1 MLTITRA
8 CVDFLSAHTVKTHKK
23 QNPPVCQ
30 KLKPFTPSALEI
42 VVKRRKHIFGYVIS
56 QAFLKFWMW
65 SLSLHLPLGI
75 GHSNQAF
82 YKLEHWA
89 KKILPKW
96 VALKIDVNHCIALKQ
111 GLSLGF
117 ARNKNM
123 NVNCSLQCRI

>member
-1 MLTITRA
+1 MLTITWA
-8 CVDFLSAHTVKTHKK
+8 CVDVLSAHTVKTHKK
-23 QNPPVCQ
+23 
-30 KLKPFTPSALEI
+30 
-42 VVKRRKHIFGYVIS
+42 

-111 GLSLGF
+111 GFSLGF